1 MQFFPR
7 TRVEPMS
14 STSAVNSA
22 ANSAANAALDAT
34 TTNASAINYSSILA
48 ASVGATTPGID
59 VAAAVAAALNAD
71 RASERVWQG
80 EVTTLSSQTSALQ
93 AIQTATTAV
102 TNDLGSL
109 NSLAGP
115 LAARTVTSSNSNYVS
130 ATAATGTTAGV
141 HTVVVGNLATTATW
155 YSDLATSATSTLP
168 ASSFTLTN
176 ASGTATTITTGAGN
190 TGDNLTDLAS
200 AINGRNLGV
209 NATVVTDASGS
220 RLSLVSSTA
229 ASAGNFTISSAN
241 YTGTSWSAQEIPT
254 GTTLGANSITI
265 TPHGG
270 PATVINTTSGET
282 YAQLASGINAL
293 GIGVTATASS
303 DANGTNLSITSSTP
317 FTISEPSFGFN
328 QASLGQ
334 NANLTVD
341 GVPISSTTNTV
352 TGAIPGVTLNLLGA
366 TAGTAVNLTVASDA
380 AQASTAINQLVTD
393 YNTAMGLVNTQFALT
408 TDSSGVPSQG
418 IVAQDSTVRSLQ
430 NALETALNY
439 VAPPP
444 AAGTTTISTLSN
456 LGITMGNDGTL
467 SVDTT
472 TLTNALTTH
481 PTDVQTFFEG
491 TALNG
496 FASSF
501 NAALDHFTNP
511 GTGAFT
517 LDLNGI
523 SKSSSALTQQ
533 ISDFESGYIANQQTI
548 LQAEYSAAETALQTL
563 PTQMAQLQAE
573 LGLTPTSSNGG

>member
-1 MQFFPR
+1 
-7 TRVEPMS
+7 MS

-22 ANSAANAALDAT
+22 ANSALDAT
-34 TTNASAINYSSILA
+34 TSSTSTINYSQILA

-59 VAAAVAAALNAD
+59 VAAAVAAALYAD

-102 TNDLGSL
+102 TNDLDSL

-115 LAARTVTSSNSNYVS
+115 LAARTVTSSNPNFVS

-141 HTVVVGNLATTATW
+141 HSVVVGNLATTATW
-155 YSDLATSATSTLP
+155 YSDLASSATSTLP
-168 ASSFTLTN
+168 ASSFTITS
-176 ASGTATTITTGAGN
+176 AGGTATTINTGAG
-190 TGDNLTDLAS
+190 TSGDTLTDLAS
-200 AINGRNLGV
+200 AINGMSLGV
-209 NATVVTDASGS
+209 NATVITDATGS
-220 RLSLVSSTA
+220 RLSLVSGTA

-254 GTTLGANSITI
+254 GSTLGANSVTI
-265 TPHGG
+265 TPQGG

-282 YAQLASGINAL
+282 YAQLASDINAL
-293 GIGVTATASS
+293 SIGVTATASS
-303 DANGTNLSITSSTP
+303 DANGTNLSIASSTP

-328 QASLGQ
+328 QASAGQ

-341 GVPISSTTNTV
+341 GVPISSATNTV

-366 TAGTAVNLTVASDA
+366 TAGTAVSLTVASDA

-393 YNTAMGLVNTQFALT
+393 YNTAIGLVNTQFQLT
-408 TDSSGVPSQG
+408 TNSSGIASQG
-418 IVAQDSTVRSLQ
+418 VVAQDPTLRSLQ
-430 NALETALNY
+430 SALETSLNY
-439 VAPPP
+439 VAPAPTT
-444 AAGTTTISTLSN
+444 GTTTVSTLSN
-456 LGITMGNDGTL
+456 LGITMSNDGTL
-467 SVDTT
+467 SVDNT
-472 TLTNALTTH
+472 TLANALTAN

-501 NAALDHFTNP
+501 NTALDNFTNP

-523 SKSSSALTQQ
+523 SQSSSALTQQ
-533 ISDFESGYIANQQTI
+533 INDFESGYIANQQTI

-573 LGLTPTSSNGG
+573 LGLTPTNSNGG